1 MRGKFVAKNQK
12 ETELL
17 AQKFAEELRGGEVI
31 AFFGDL
37 GSGKT
42 TFTSALA
49 KALGCPET
57 VTSPTFVIMNR
68 YSGRLVVNH
77 FDMYRIN
84 DFDGLYSTGYFDVA
98 GQPDSVTLIEWS
110 ENIIDLIPQP
120 LYKIVVSQG
129 TTLDERI
136 FVFIQFT
143 EDEKA

>member
-1 MRGKFVAKNQK
+1 MRGKFVAKNLT
-12 ETELL
+12 ETEAL
-17 AQKFAEELRGGEVI
+17 AQKLAGELCGGEVV

-49 KALGCPET
+49 AALGCPET
-57 VTSPTFVIMNR
+57 VTSPTFVIYNR
-68 YSGRLVVNH
+68 YTGRLAVNH

-110 ENIIDLIPQP
+110 EHIIDLIPEP
-120 LYKIVVSQG
+120 TMCVYVTPGK
-129 TTLDERI
+129 TPNERI
-136 FVFIQFT
+136 FEFT
-143 EDEKA
+143 EEKKA

>member
-12 ETELL
+12 ETEAL
-17 AQKFAEELRGGEVI
+17 AQKLANELRGGEVI

-49 KALGCPET
+49 RALGCLET

-68 YSGRLVVNH
+68 YCGRFVINH
-77 FDMYRIN
+77 FDMYRISN
-84 DFDGLYSTGYFDVA
+84 FDGLYSTGYFDVA

-110 ENIIDLIPQP
+110 EHIIDLIPP
-120 LYKIVVSQG
+120 PTYKIVISQC
-129 TTLDERI
+129 TTPNERI
-136 FVFIQFT
+136 FEFT
-143 EDEKA
+143 EEKKA

>member
-12 ETELL
+12 ETEAL
-17 AQKFAEELRGGEVI
+17 AQEFADELRGGEVI

-49 KALGCPET
+49 RALGCPET

-68 YSGRLVVNH
+68 YEGRLVVNH
-77 FDMYRIN
+77 FDMYRVN
-84 DFDGLYSTGYFDVA
+84 DFDGFYSTGYFDVA

-110 ENIIDLIPQP
+110 ENIIDFIPPPSHQIRISRGAAP
-120 LYKIVVSQG
+120 
-129 TTLDERI
+129 DERI
-136 FVFIQFT
+136 FEFS
-143 EDEKA
+143 EGEKA

>member
-12 ETELL
+12 ETEAL
-17 AQKFAEELRGGEVI
+17 AQKLANELRGGEVI

-49 KALGCPET
+49 TALGCPET

-68 YSGRLVVNH
+68 YCGRLIVNH
-77 FDMYRIN
+77 FDMYRIS

-110 ENIIDLIPQP
+110 ENIIDLIPEP
-120 LYKIVVSQG
+120 TIRVYVTPG
-129 TTLDERI
+129 TTPDERI
-136 FVFIQFT
+136 FEFL
-143 EDEKA
+143 EGGKA

>member
-1 MRGKFVAKNQK
+1 MRGKFVAKNQE

-17 AQKFAEELRGGEVI
+17 AQKFADELRGGEIV

-68 YSGRLVVNH
+68 YEGRLIVNH

-98 GQPDSVTLIEWS
+98 GQLDSVTLIEWS
-110 ENIIDLIPQP
+110 ENIIDLIPP
-120 LYKIVVSQG
+120 PAYKIMVSQG
-129 TTLDERI
+129 KSPDERI
-136 FVFIQFT
+136 FEFIQFT
-143 EDEKA
+143 EDKK